1 MLISGSIREYVTGQM
16 AKKEISKSK
25 KESKSTF
32 FMPMKLK
39 SNETLV
45 KRMDKDNKKSRLSY
59 IASKLSSG
67 KKLSSSELQFL
78 KENNSNMYRKA
89 LKVQQ
94 ERAELEK
101 KLEACKTAK
110 EVEDLDLSCDQES
123 VSALDVHN
131 AAKSNPSDALILS
144 AALHDEY
151 NKFIGSEK
159 YITMMKQE
167 PEGDKDEEKDR

>member
-16 AKKEISKSK
+16 AKKKIDKSK

-32 FMPMKLK
+32 FMPMRLK
-39 SNETLV
+39 SNESLV
-45 KRMDKDNKKSRLSY
+45 KRMAKDNKKSRLTY

-67 KKLSSSELQFL
+67 KKLSSSELEFL
-78 KENNSNMYRKA
+78 RENNSGLYRKA

-101 KLEACKTAK
+101 KLEACKTLK
-110 EVEDLDLSCDQES
+110 EVEDLALSCEQES

-131 AAKSNPSDALILS
+131 AAKSNPSDVLILS

-151 NKFIGSEK
+151 NKFVGSEK
-159 YITMMKQE
+159 YTNIMKQE
-167 PEGDKDEEKDR
+167 QKGDKDEKENR